1 MELPLPKKEGKK
13 LFLTKDHIDLS
24 FPDIKN
30 NSQVTIESSRN
41 KHNGALAPSL
51 TFVNQSANYKPPLHG
66 LQSSSKNDMKV
77 NNQHLDSNSAAY
89 QFKVN

>member
-1 MELPLPKKEGKK
+1 MELPLPKKEGKR

-41 KHNGALAPSL
+41 KHKGALAPSY
-51 TFVNQSANYKPPLHG
+51 TFANQSANYKPPLHG
-66 LQSSSKNDMKV
+66 LQSSSKNDKKV
-77 NNQHLDSNSAAY
+77 YNQHLDSNSAAY

>member
-1 MELPLPKKEGKK
+1 MELPLPKKEGKMH
-13 LFLTKDHIDLS
+13 FLTKDHIDLS

-41 KHNGALAPSL
+41 RHNGALAPSS
-51 TFVNQSANYKPPLHG
+51 TFVNQSAVYKPPLHG
-66 LQSSSKNDMKV
+66 LQSGSKNDMKI
-77 NNQHLDSNSAAY
+77 NNQHLDNNSAAY